1 MEFTSASA
9 NKYLKRLQDEKDRL
23 LRIENETSTYIV
35 ADGEEPDPPHY
46 DYAGTRAAVADI
58 DDKMR
63 TIRHTLHRFNM
74 ETILPESG
82 MSIDEALIAL
92 AQMSGVQSRVR
103 SLSEQ
108 QQKTRLRDRYFGSAP
123 GPVEYR
129 YANYD
134 IAEAENDYREIS
146 DQIAALQLE
155 IDLANQTQLFSVDI

>member
-9 NKYLKRLQDEKDRL
+9 NKYLKRLQDEKDRI

-35 ADGEEPDPPHY
+35 ADGEEPDPPEY
-46 DYAGTRAAVADI
+46 DYAATRAAVSEI

-63 TIRHTLHRFNM
+63 SIRHGLHRFNM

-92 AQMSGVQSRVR
+92 AQMNNAQGRIR

-108 QQKTRLRDRYFGSAP
+108 QKKARLRDHFYGSAS

-129 YANYD
+129 FANYD
-134 IAEAENDYREIS
+134 IAEAESDYRKLS
-146 DQIAALQLE
+146 DEIAALQLE
-155 IDLANQTQLFSVDI
+155 IDLANQTQLFAVDI

>member
-23 LRIENETSTYIV
+23 LRIESETPTYIV
-35 ADGEEPDPPHY
+35 ADGEEPDPPSY
-46 DYAGTRAAVADI
+46 DYAATRAGVAEI
-58 DDKMR
+58 DNKMR
-63 TIRHTLHRFNM
+63 AIRHALHRFNM
-74 ETILPESG
+74 ETVLPESD

-92 AQMSGVQSRVR
+92 AQMSGAQGRIR

-108 QQKTRLRDRYFGSAP
+108 RQKERLRDRYFGGAP

-134 IAEAENDYREIS
+134 IAEAERDYREIS
-146 DQIAALQLE
+146 DRIAALQLE
-155 IDLANQTQLFSVDI
+155 IDLANQTQLFTVDI